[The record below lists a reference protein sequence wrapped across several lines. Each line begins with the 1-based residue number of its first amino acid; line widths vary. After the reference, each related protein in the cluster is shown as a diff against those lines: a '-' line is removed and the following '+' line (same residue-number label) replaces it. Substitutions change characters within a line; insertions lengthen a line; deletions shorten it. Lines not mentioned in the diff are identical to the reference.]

1 MEQLFLTDANHQSGR
16 TAVVTEEA
24 DSVWLYLTAPGQ
36 QRPERDCWLLNTPDA
51 PSRPLPHLYRERQSP
66 PPAPADFTLPGA
78 VQTVPTADRWSF
90 VWSDDGMSVA
100 ALLDDEPIGVA
111 SGARPRGLAR
121 FIKAG
126 AAPWAEP
133 WDESF
138 WLRTFMPGAR

>member
-1 MEQLFLTDANHQSGR
+1 MDTLFLTDANPQSGR

-36 QRPERDCWLLNTPDA
+36 PRPERDCWLLNTPDA
-51 PSRPLPHLYRERQSP
+51 PPRPLPHLYRERQSP

-78 VQTVPTADRWSF
+78 VQAVPTADRWSF

-100 ALLDDEPIGVA
+100 ALLDDEPIGIA
-111 SGARPRGLAR
+111 SAGRPKGLAR